1 MDNVQRYIENEKL
14 AYYVLKKSFPALVAD
29 EDMIQEAKIGLWKA
43 CITFREEKGHS
54 FSSYACKVIYNTI
67 LSVLKKNSRR
77 IEGRSD
83 VTMLSI
89 HQPINPDEPE
99 STFEDILLGQ
109 EDYEYR
115 KAEQNDFIRQTLTAK
130 EQSIYNM
137 VVRGMTQCEVADVFG
152 VSRQYISSN
161 VIKIRKKL
169 EKNGIRS

>member
-1 MDNVQRYIENEKL
+1 MDNVQRYKENEKL
-14 AYYVLKKSFPALVAD
+14 AYYVLKKSFPALVTD

-43 CITFREEKGHS
+43 CITFREEKGYS

-77 IEGRSD
+77 IEGRSE

-89 HQPINPDEPE
+89 HQPINPEDPE
-99 STFEDILLGQ
+99 LTYEDVLLGQ
-109 EDYEYR
+109 EDFEYR
-115 KAEQNDFIRQTLTAK
+115 KSEQMDFIFQTLSAK
-130 EQSIYNM
+130 ERSICNM
-137 VVRGMTQCEVADVFG
+137 IMNGMTQCEVADVFG